1 MEVLIMERKGL
12 FIVMAKMSPEK
23 EEAYNRWYNEEHLPR
38 VLERLP
44 GILSG
49 HRYKIIEGEEEYQFL
64 ALYEFESYEAVDA
77 ALNSDAIRQ
86 LIREYNE
93 AFGEGGRK
101 RIKAVQLKSLI
112 VG

>member
-1 MEVLIMERKGL
+1 MQKKGL
-12 FIVMAKMSPEK
+12 FMVMAKVAPEK
-23 EEAYNRWYNEEHLPR
+23 EVAYNRWYNEEHLPR

-77 ALNSDAIRQ
+77 ALTSDAIRQ

-101 RIKAVQLKSLI
+101 RIKAVQLKSLT

>member
-1 MEVLIMERKGL
+1 MEKKGL
-12 FIVMAKMSPEK
+12 FIVMAKMAPEK
-23 EEAYNRWYNEEHLPR
+23 EEAYNCWYNEEHLPR

-49 HRYKIIEGEEEYQFL
+49 HRYKIIEGEQDYQFL

-77 ALNSDAIRQ
+77 ALNSDAIKQ
-86 LIREYNE
+86 LAQEYDE
-93 AFGEGGRK
+93 AFSEGGRK
-101 RIKAVQLKSLI
+101 KIKAVQLKSLI